1 MTQGEKF
8 DETGEYVRSYVP
20 ELAKMPD
27 KYLNKPWEAPEDVLK
42 KAGVE
47 LGKTYPKPIVDHGE
61 ARERA
66 LAAFGKTKG

>member
-8 DETGEYVRSYVP
+8 DADGAYVRRYVP
-20 ELAKMPD
+20 ELAKLPD
-27 KYLNKPWEAPEDVLK
+27 KDLNKPWDAPEDVLK

-47 LGKTYPKPIVDHGE
+47 LGKTYPRPIVDHAK

-66 LAAFGKTKG
+66 LKAFGKTK